1 MNVSLL
7 SNAAIHTSTFNIDG
21 DKMTIKELNTS
32 DSVNY
37 LPVFKRIFLSHF
49 TSLLLF
55 ASQSVSEC
63 GCCQQG
69 MRGAVV
75 GGGRRRVGGPNIG
88 HWNRFLVSISYRQ
101 VDTVSHGRRPSKGG
115 IR

>member
-1 MNVSLL
+1 
-7 SNAAIHTSTFNIDG
+7 
-21 DKMTIKELNTS
+21 MTIKELNTS
-32 DSVNY
+32 VSVNY

-75 GGGRRRVGGPNIG
+75 GEEGRGGPNIG

-101 VDTVSHGRRPSKGG
+101 VDTLSHG
-115 IR
+115 